1 MPEQARQDPELV
13 ADNDAAI
20 STAFWWS
27 VAIFACVATV
37 VGLGYWLLTRPA
49 ADETLSTETAV
60 TGPVIT
66 VTDAAV
72 VAPSIPFRNITES
85 AGIDFLQENGAY
97 GDRLLPET
105 GGSGAAFLDY
115 DNDGDPDIL
124 LVNGTFWPE
133 RKSPDTVEPT
143 MALYQND
150 GSGHFTDVTADVGL
164 KHAMYG
170 VGVAVG
176 DYDGN
181 GWVDVFISAVGKNR
195 LFRNEL
201 GRFTESTEQ
210 SGVGGADDAWSTA
223 AAFFDYDRDGDL
235 DLFVGNYVTW
245 SRQLDIEVDFRLTG
259 IGRAY
264 GPPTNF
270 AGTHS
275 YLYRNDGGGRF
286 TDVSAE
292 AGIEVANP
300 ATGMP
305 MGKVLGV
312 MPIDIDADN
321 YLDIV
326 VANDTVQNFLFQN
339 QQDGT
344 FSEIGM
350 LSGLA
355 FDSDGNATGA
365 MGLDAAYFR
374 GSDDLAIAIGNFAN
388 EMTSLYISRSGEAD
402 FVDEAIIEGIGP
414 DSRLALTF
422 GIFFFDADLDG
433 RLDLLQVNGHI
444 ENEINR
450 VQTSQH
456 YEQPSQLFWNCG
468 SGCGAIF
475 QPIDIGAIGDL
486 ATPLVGRGATYA
498 DIDADGDLDVLITQP
513 GRPAQLFR
521 NDQETGN
528 NWLRVRLRGRL
539 PNINAIGATL
549 EIVSGSTLQ
558 RRIVMPAHS
567 YLSQRE
573 YPVTFGLGKARSVE
587 SLRVAWPD
595 GTETVLEDLN
605 VNQEIVVTVEADS
618 RPAAE

>member
-1 MPEQARQDPELV
+1 
-13 ADNDAAI
+13 
-20 STAFWWS
+20 
-27 VAIFACVATV
+27 
-37 VGLGYWLLTRPA
+37 
-49 ADETLSTETAV
+49 
-60 TGPVIT
+60 
-66 VTDAAV
+66 
-72 VAPSIPFRNITES
+72 
-85 AGIDFLQENGAY
+85 
-97 GDRLLPET
+97 
-105 GGSGAAFLDY
+105 
-115 DNDGDPDIL
+115 
-124 LVNGTFWPE
+124 
-133 RKSPDTVEPT
+133 
-143 MALYQND
+143 
-150 GSGHFTDVTADVGL
+150 
-164 KHAMYG
+164 
-170 VGVAVG
+170 
-176 DYDGN
+176 
-181 GWVDVFISAVGKNR
+181 
-195 LFRNEL
+195 
-201 GRFTESTEQ
+201 
-210 SGVGGADDAWSTA
+210 
-223 AAFFDYDRDGDL
+223 
-235 DLFVGNYVTW
+235 
-245 SRQLDIEVDFRLTG
+245 
-259 IGRAY
+259 
-264 GPPTNF
+264 
-270 AGTHS
+270 
-275 YLYRNDGGGRF
+275 
-286 TDVSAE
+286 
-292 AGIEVANP
+292 
-300 ATGMP
+300 
-305 MGKVLGV
+305 

-344 FSEIGM
+344 FAEMGM

-365 MGLDAAYFR
+365 MGLDAAYYR
-374 GSDDLAIAIGNFAN
+374 RSDDLAIAIGNFAN
-388 EMTSLYISRSGEAD
+388 EMTSLYISRSGQAD
-402 FVDEAIIEGIGP
+402 FVDEAIIEGVGP

-422 GIFFFDADLDG
+422 GVFFFDADLDG
-433 RLDLLQVNGHI
+433 RIDLLQVNGHI

-450 VQTSQH
+450 VQSSQH
-456 YEQPSQLFWNCG
+456 YEQLPQLFWNCG
-468 SGCGAIF
+468 SGCPGTF
-475 QPIDIGAIGDL
+475 QPLDTAAIGDL

>member
-1 MPEQARQDPELV
+1 MSEQARQDSELV

-20 STAFWWS
+20 GRAFWWS

-37 VGLGYWLLTRPA
+37 AGVGYWLVTRPA
-49 ADETLSTETAV
+49 ADETHSSETAV

-85 AGIDFLQENGAY
+85 AGIDFRQENGAY

-124 LVNGTFWPE
+124 LVNGTIWPE

-176 DYDGN
+176 DYDGD
-181 GWVDVFISAVGKNR
+181 GWVDVFISAVGKNH
-195 LFRNEL
+195 LFRNDL

-210 SGVGGADDAWSTA
+210 SGVGGDDAAWSTA

-300 ATGMP
+300 ATGAA

-312 MPIDIDADN
+312 MPIDIDADG

-326 VANDTVQNFLFQN
+326 VANDTVQNFLYQN

-344 FSEIGM
+344 FAEMGM

-355 FDSDGNATGA
+355 FDGDGNATGA
-365 MGLDAAYFR
+365 MGLDAAYVR

-422 GIFFFDADLDG
+422 GVFFFDADLDG
-433 RLDLLQVNGHI
+433 RIDLLQVNGHI

-450 VQTSQH
+450 VQSSQH
-456 YEQPSQLFWNCG
+456 YEQPPQLFWNCG
-468 SGCGAIF
+468 SACPATF
-475 QPIDIGAIGDL
+475 QPLDTSAIGDL

-513 GRPAQLFR
+513 GRSAQLFR
-521 NDQETGN
+521 NEQNTGN
-528 NWLRVRLRGRL
+528 NWLRVRLRGRP
-539 PNINAIGATL
+539 PNINAIGATV
-549 EIVSGSTLQ
+549 EIVSAGTAQLG
-558 RRIVMPAHS
+558 IVMPAHS

-573 YPVTFGLGKARSVE
+573 HLLTFGLGKARSVE
-587 SLRVAWPD
+587 SLRVVWPD
-595 GTETVLEDLN
+595 GTETVLGDLN
-605 VNQEIVVTVEADS
+605 VNQEVLVTVRTDGSA
-618 RPAAE
+618 AAE

>member
-1 MPEQARQDPELV
+1 
-13 ADNDAAI
+13 
-20 STAFWWS
+20 
-27 VAIFACVATV
+27 
-37 VGLGYWLLTRPA
+37 
-49 ADETLSTETAV
+49 
-60 TGPVIT
+60 
-66 VTDAAV
+66 
-72 VAPSIPFRNITES
+72 
-85 AGIDFLQENGAY
+85 
-97 GDRLLPET
+97 
-105 GGSGAAFLDY
+105 
-115 DNDGDPDIL
+115 
-124 LVNGTFWPE
+124 
-133 RKSPDTVEPT
+133 
-143 MALYQND
+143 
-150 GSGHFTDVTADVGL
+150 
-164 KHAMYG
+164 MYG

-181 GWVDVFISAVGKNR
+181 GWVDLFITTVGKNR

-201 GRFTESTEQ
+201 GHFTESTEQ
-210 SGVGGADDAWSTA
+210 SGVGGDDDAWSTA

-245 SRQLDIEVDFRLTG
+245 SKQIDIEVDFRLTG

-275 YLYRNDGGGRF
+275 YLYRNDGSGRF
-286 TDVSAE
+286 TDVSAD
-292 AGIEVANP
+292 AGIEVTNP
-300 ATGMP
+300 ATGKA

-312 MPIDIDADN
+312 MPIDVDADG

-355 FDSDGNATGA
+355 FDSNGNATGA
-365 MGLDAAYFR
+365 MGLDAAYYR
-374 GSDDLAIAIGNFAN
+374 GLDDLAIAVGNFAN
-388 EMTSLYISRSGEAD
+388 EMTSLYISRSGEAN
-402 FVDEAIIEGIGP
+402 FVDEAIIEGVGP

-433 RLDLLQVNGHI
+433 RLDLLQANGHI

-450 VQTSQH
+450 VQSSQH
-456 YEQPSQLFWNCG
+456 YEQPPQLFWNCG
-468 SGCGAIF
+468 PACPAIF
-475 QPIDIGAIGDL
+475 RPVDLATLGDL

-498 DIDADGDLDVLITQP
+498 DIDGDGDLDVLITQP
-513 GRPAQLFR
+513 GRSAQLFR
-521 NDQETGN
+521 NDQDTGN
-528 NWLRVRLRGRL
+528 NWLRVRLRGQP
-539 PNINAIGATL
+539 PNINAIGATV
-549 EIVSGSTLQ
+549 EIASAGAVQ
-558 RRIVMPAHS
+558 RHIVMPAHS

-573 YPVTFGLGKARSVE
+573 FPVTFGLGKAGSVD